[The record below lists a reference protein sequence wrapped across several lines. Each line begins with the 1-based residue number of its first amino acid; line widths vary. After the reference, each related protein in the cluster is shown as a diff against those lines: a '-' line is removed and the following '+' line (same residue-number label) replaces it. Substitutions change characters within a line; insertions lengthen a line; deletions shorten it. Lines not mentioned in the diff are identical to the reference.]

1 MVATDDSKSFS
12 LGSNP
17 SKATIKLIKF
27 MKKPIYF
34 GEGISEH
41 LKYFAH
47 SDKYKK
53 YEPLTSNYFIMGSR
67 MYEMYTLLMQ
77 KENKQIDPDLADLKI
92 RAIGENAYLH
102 SGWNYLKYPQT
113 NLSNSY
119 QNSFTNEIFE
129 EIDRESSLIYV
140 GRC

>member
-1 MVATDDSKSFS
+1 
-12 LGSNP
+12 
-17 SKATIKLIKF
+17 
-27 MKKPIYF
+27 
-34 GEGISEH
+34 
-41 LKYFAH
+41 
-47 SDKYKK
+47 
-53 YEPLTSNYFIMGSR
+53 

-102 SGWNYLKYPQT
+102 SGWNYLKYHQT

-129 EIDRESSLIYV
+129 EIDRESILIYV